1 MCCNCWKKR
10 NPDFNVCNVFKNLLH
25 AQQAEAEAKR
35 QAEEEAKRKVAEAE
49 AKRKIQASSSSRR
62 GSPGSVHVHA
72 FQSIR
77 KNTEPLPSG
86 NASRCLAQPYTTH
99 LSSCL
104 TQITAFCGITPLTFS
119 GSSFAP
125 AATEAEPVADTAT
138 A

>member
-104 TQITAFCGITPLTFS
+104 TQIMALCPF
-119 GSSFAP
+119 GSD
-125 AATEAEPVADTAT
+125 AELAQLKA
-138 A
+138 

>member
-62 GSPGSVHVHA
+62 GSPGSVRACLPVHT
-72 FQSIR
+72 QRSPPL
-77 KNTEPLPSG
+77 PLPSG
-86 NASRCLAQPYTTH
+86 NASRCRAQPYTTH

-104 TQITAFCGITPLTFS
+104 TQIMALCPF
-119 GSSFAP
+119 GSD
-125 AATEAEPVADTAT
+125 AELAQLKA
-138 A
+138 